1 MRLQVAVGAEY
12 NLPQRTRVYA
22 QVGYVGNDGT
32 MNQTVIRGTP
42 VAPGKSTTAATVA
55 IRHTL

>member
-12 NLPQRTRVYA
+12 NLPQRTTVYA
-22 QVGYVGNDGT
+22 QAGYVDNDGT
-32 MNQTVIRGTP
+32 MNQTVIHGTP
-42 VAPGKSTTAATVA
+42 EAPGKSTTAAMVV